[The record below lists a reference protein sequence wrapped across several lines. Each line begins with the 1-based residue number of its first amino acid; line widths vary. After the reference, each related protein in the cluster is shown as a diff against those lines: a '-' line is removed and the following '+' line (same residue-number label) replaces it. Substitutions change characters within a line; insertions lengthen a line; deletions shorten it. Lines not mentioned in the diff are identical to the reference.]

1 MGIYGA
7 QKAVH
12 ERFRGK
18 DLGFRLRA
26 LGLRVRA

>member
-12 ERFRGK
+12 KRFRGK
-18 DLGFRLRA
+18 DLGFRVRA
-26 LGLRVRA
+26 LGLRL